1 MSAFGRIEVQAPYLR
16 CPRDHSSHRPFQG
29 LTGLKCRGKSSV
41 LQRALTDFGAEK
53 SFQRASE
60 QLKEHYG
67 VDLHRSSV
75 REVVEQ
81 QAGRAA
87 GFVDREGREA
97 LAGYERR
104 GNTRPGEPWLIVESD
119 GCMIR
124 TGELGPALEGGVTPG
139 RGRPRR
145 RRRTQWR
152 EVRLS
157 VVEKPGNGERRYAAA
172 LGPPERVG
180 EQVLVLVLLS
190 GYGENTRMHGVGDG
204 APPVVAGGRL
214 RIAQQM
220 AEVFPR
226 QRFLLDRYHLLE
238 HLHEGASAVAAGDG
252 ESAQAWVS
260 EQVGRIDRGRAAAVV
275 AECRG
280 HPGMGGEH
288 PLNRLAGYLESR
300 QEQLD
305 YATAREQGL
314 PLGSGAVEAG
324 HRHVI
329 QARLKLP
336 GTWWKVDTVNPM
348 LALRTLRANG
358 QWDAFWH

>member
-1 MSAFGRIEVQAPYLR
+1 MG
-16 CPRDHSSHRPFQG
+16 
-29 LTGLKCRGKSSV
+29 
-41 LQRALTDFGAEK
+41 
-53 SFQRASE
+53 
-60 QLKEHYG
+60 
-67 VDLHRSSV
+67 
-75 REVVEQ
+75 
-81 QAGRAA
+81 
-87 GFVDREGREA
+87 
-97 LAGYERR
+97 
-104 GNTRPGEPWLIVESD
+104 SD
-119 GCMIR
+119 A
-124 TGELGPALEGGVTPG
+124 T
-139 RGRPRR
+139 RR
-145 RRRTQWR
+145 RW
-152 EVRLS
+152 
-157 VVEKPGNGERRYAAA
+157 
-172 LGPPERVG
+172 
-180 EQVLVLVLLS
+180 VLLKGWES
-190 GYGENTRMHGVGDG
+190 KCWFWCCCPAMGRTLGCTAWEMAR
-204 APPVVAGGRL
+204 PPVVAGGRL

-260 EQVGRIDRGRAAAVV
+260 EQVGRIDRARAAAVV
-275 AECRG
+275 AEFRG

>member
-16 CPRDHSSHRPFQG
+16 CPRDHISHRPFQR
-29 LTGLKCRGKSSV
+29 LTGLKCQGKSLV

-75 REVVEQ
+75 REVVEN

-87 GFVDREGREA
+87 GFVDRERREA
-97 LAGYERR
+97 VAGYESRVNFRSGETLADRGERR
-104 GNTRPGEPWLIVESD
+104 LHDTHRGVGAGAGGWSESSY
-119 GCMIR
+119 R
-124 TGELGPALEGGVTPG
+124 VRG
-139 RGRPRR
+139 RGRPKR

-157 VVEKPGNGERRYAAA
+157 VVETPGNGERRYAAA
-172 LGPPERVG
+172 LGSPERVG
-180 EQVLVLVLLS
+180 EQMLALALQS
-190 GYGENTRMHGVGDG
+190 GLWGEHPDARR
-204 APPVVAGGRL
+204 GRWRAL
-214 RIAQQM
+214 DCAADRGS
-220 AEVFPR
+220 FPR
-226 QRFLLDRYHLLE
+226 QSFLLDRYHLLE
-238 HLHEGASAVAAGDG
+238 HLYEGASAVAKGDG
-252 ESAQAWVS
+252 ESARVWVS
-260 EQVGRIDRGRAAAVV
+260 EQVERIDQGQVAEVV

-280 HPGMGGEH
+280 HPGAGGEH

-300 QEQLD
+300 REQLD
-305 YATAREQGL
+305 YATAQEQGL
-314 PLGSGAVEAG
+314 PLGSGAVEG
-324 HRHVI
+324 DHRHVI

-336 GTWWKVDTVNPM
+336 GTWWKVDAVNPM